1 MGRITS
7 DELRLAVKELHG
19 LMIRAKDKGFGFELM
34 APVTQCSHYGTE
46 FFVMRKVIEFKTTKL
61 LTEVGQ
67 GTFQLGK
74 NNSNAHPASITL
86 YLK

>member
-1 MGRITS
+1 MAQSS
-7 DELRLAVKELHG
+7 D
-19 LMIRAKDKGFGFELM
+19 
-34 APVTQCSHYGTE
+34 YGTE